1 MEEADSARCFVEL
14 PCRHGNLMPPFLSE
28 ILTSHKVEEMEKYA
42 VLFVI
47 VVSFLIPRL
56 ASSQFAAVER
66 AFGRLARRRTLAWV
80 AVGILALI
88 ARAAVLPLL
97 PVPIPSIQDEYEN
110 LLMADTFSHGRI
122 TNPPHPMRIHFETFH
137 VLQEPTYTGI
147 VPPAQGL
154 ALAAGK
160 IIGGHPFVGVWLSV
174 GIMCA
179 AICWMLQG
187 WLPPGWALFGGLL
200 AVMRFGVSSY
210 WANSYWGGAIAAAA
224 GAIVLGAF
232 PRIRKH
238 QRIVDVMLMG
248 LGLAILANSRPYEGF
263 VLCLPVG
270 AAMLIWVAASRGA
283 RLREVLRGV
292 VLPLALL
299 LCITAGGIGYYNLRV
314 TGNPLRSPYVVSM
327 ATVNPVPYF
336 IWQSLRPIP
345 AYHYKMIRDL
355 YLEWDLPQYEKA
367 RSFRGWVESSTS
379 KIKRLS
385 TFYLGA
391 ALGFPVIVAVL
402 IGGFRSVFLGRL
414 RFLLLCLGI
423 SLAGL
428 LVEVQ
433 YIPHYA
439 APLTAIIL
447 VFVVQSTRYVYLC
460 SQRRKSRFLFAMRA
474 VPLICVL
481 SLSIGMAQLSLGYD
495 IVTDWP
501 HSWYSPMVGNNERAD
516 ILKWLEQQPG
526 QHLVIVRYSPKHSVH
541 DEWVYNLSDID
552 GAKVVWARDMDSD
565 HNQEL
570 IHYFQDRT
578 VWLVEPDK
586 RQNREVQAV
595 PYPGSSATLQSVAV
609 EAGSSRMY

>member
-1 MEEADSARCFVEL
+1 
-14 PCRHGNLMPPFLSE
+14 MPPFLSE
-28 ILTSHKVEEMEKYA
+28 FLTTHNVEEIEKYA
-42 VLFVI
+42 VLIVI
-47 VVSFLIPRL
+47 VVSFLLPRL
-56 ASSQFAAVER
+56 ASAQFTALER
-66 AFGRLARRRTLAWV
+66 ALARLARRRTLAWV

-88 ARAAVLPLL
+88 ARAAALPLL
-97 PVPIPSIQDEYEN
+97 PIPIPSIQDEYEN
-110 LLMADTFSHGRI
+110 LLMADTFSHGRL

-154 ALAAGK
+154 VLAAGK

-187 WLPPGWALFGGLL
+187 WLPPGWALLGGLL

-210 WANSYWGGAIAAAA
+210 WANSYWGGATAAAA
-224 GAIVLGAF
+224 GAIILGAF

-238 QRIVDVMLMG
+238 QRIADVLLMG

-263 VLCLPVG
+263 VLCLPV
-270 AAMLIWVAASRGA
+270 AAGMLIWVVGNRGTG
-283 RLREVLRGV
+283 LRRVLGRV

-299 LCITAGGIGYYNLRV
+299 LGLTAGAIGYYNWRV
-314 TGNPLRSPYVVSM
+314 TGSPLRSPYVVSM

-336 IWQSLRPIP
+336 IWQSVRPIP

-355 YLEWDLPQYEKA
+355 YVGWDLPQYEKV
-367 RSFRGWVESSTS
+367 RSFPGWVESAKI

-391 ALGFPVIVAVL
+391 ALGFPTLTAVL

-414 RFLLLCLGI
+414 RFLFLCFGVA
-423 SLAGL
+423 LAGL
-428 LVEVQ
+428 LLEVQ

-439 APLTAIIL
+439 APLTAIFL
-447 VFVVQSTRYVYLC
+447 AFVVQAMRYVHVVG
-460 SQRRKSRFLFAMRA
+460 RRGKSRFLFAMRA
-474 VPLICVL
+474 VPLICL
-481 SLSIGMAQLSLGYD
+481 ISLSFGLAQLSLGYD
-495 IVTDWP
+495 MVTDWP
-501 HSWYSPMVGNNERAD
+501 HSWYSKMIGNTERAE
-516 ILKWLEQQPG
+516 IVKWLEQQPG
-526 QHLVIVRYSPKHSVH
+526 QHVVIVRYSPKHSVH
-541 DEWVYNLSDID
+541 DEWVYNPSDID
-552 GAKVVWARDMDSD
+552 GAKVIWARDMDPD

-570 IHYFQDRT
+570 IRYFQNRT

-586 RQNREVQAV
+586 RSNRKVQVV
-595 PYPGSSATLQSVAV
+595 PYPDSYTMLRPAAV
-609 EAGSSRMY
+609 EADASTMY